1 MRMRA
6 LSLRPRM
13 YFQLCHRT
21 VTTLRKDFMPFI
33 MKIHPDHFQHTTAVV
48 KQTNLIFLQSFNE
61 LIDSLH
67 FLHQQSQTSN
77 VIEVNQPLLKNYIFQ
92 FFIKIPSLNEGT
104 KRRKEAGQES
114 VEEEGEE
121 DMKEVKLLIT
131 TPHSFST
138 RVRLTKS
145 QYELALMKLLKQLG
159 ELFHSVNLPNP
170 WHQKR
175 EGEGEWEDEE
185 NSEEYETVPSTS
197 EASRHHQWGQAPPN
211 FVRRKK
217 EMFSQAE
224 VEQVMNEHYGN
235 RRIEKNSVW
244 MWDTNPDELQKI
256 IHSFHY
262 ILPSE
267 MTTGGDRRNSKQQPR
282 QQLKQQYRNDVSSE
296 YLSSLNDLA
305 HHLYPSQ
312 VSSSPH
318 HPSTS
323 VQRLERRY
331 TEREIQRMVE
341 INRYILNGHVFTQSL
356 PSKDIEIHL
365 LNNLRVFLFEFGE
378 ILNFSYRQWSDVI
391 LVITGN
397 PQRREET
404 TGAVGSRDSLKK
416 KLSKYEKEVQ
426 YYHQERVETNPSSS
440 PSPSSTPSQ
449 TTPTTILLTIPASYT
464 PKILCSYLTR
474 NLPHTNYF
482 MDTKF
487 VPFMETEGQR

>member
-1 MRMRA
+1 
-6 LSLRPRM
+6 
-13 YFQLCHRT
+13 
-21 VTTLRKDFMPFI
+21 MPFI
-33 MKIHPDHFQHTTAVV
+33 MKIHPDHFQHTTAAI

-67 FLHQQSQTSN
+67 FLHQQSQTVN

-92 FFIKIPSLNEGT
+92 FFIKIPSLNG
-104 KRRKEAGQES
+104 KKKDGD
-114 VEEEGEE
+114 EEEE
-121 DMKEVKLLIT
+121 MKEVKLLIT
-131 TPHSFST
+131 TPQSLST

-145 QYELALMKLLKQLG
+145 QYELALMKLLRQLG

-175 EGEGEWEDEE
+175 EGEGDWEDEE
-185 NSEEYETVPSTS
+185 NSEEYETVQSAS
-197 EASRHHQWGQAPPN
+197 ETPRHHHWGQAPPN

-224 VEQVMNEHYGN
+224 VEQAINEHYGN
-235 RRIEKNSVW
+235 RRTEKNSVW
-244 MWDTNPDELQKI
+244 MWDTNPEELQKI
-256 IHSFHY
+256 IYSFHY

-267 MTTGGDRRNSKQQPR
+267 MTTGGDRRNNKQQPR
-282 QQLKQQYRNDVSSE
+282 QQLKQQYRNDVSSD

-365 LNNLRVFLFEFGE
+365 LNNLRVFLFEYGE

-391 LVITGN
+391 FVITGN
-397 PQRREET
+397 PRSREET
-404 TGAVGSRDSLKK
+404 TGGVGCRDSLKK

-426 YYHQERVETNPSSS
+426 YYHQERVETNPS
-440 PSPSSTPSQ
+440 PSPTSTQ
-449 TTPTTILLTIPASYT
+449 NTPTTTLLTIPASYT

-482 MDTKF
+482 MDTKY